1 MPKVTL
7 SRRRALVAVCGA
19 LAVVV
24 GAAHFLLPPVPAPAP
39 AQALAPPPSP
49 SGVGTV
55 AAPAGS
61 LPAGGPPG
69 APATPPSSPAQV
81 VVVDVAGAVRRPGL
95 YRLPQGSRV
104 ADAIARAGGAARRA
118 DVALVNLAALL
129 ADGEQVLVPARAGPA
144 AAGGAGAAPAPLAAT
159 GPVHL
164 NSATVEQLDAL
175 PGVGPVT
182 AQKIVDYRAAHGTF
196 TSVDEL
202 DAIAGIGP
210 AKIEDLRKLVAP

>member
-1 MPKVTL
+1 MPKFTL

-69 APATPPSSPAQV
+69 APATAPSSSPAQV

-104 ADAIARAGGAARRA
+104 ADAIA
-118 DVALVNLAALL
+118 
-129 ADGEQVLVPARAGPA
+129 
-144 AAGGAGAAPAPLAAT
+144 
-159 GPVHL
+159 
-164 NSATVEQLDAL
+164 
-175 PGVGPVT
+175 
-182 AQKIVDYRAAHGTF
+182 
-196 TSVDEL
+196 
-202 DAIAGIGP
+202 GIGP